1 MSGKVLVGV
10 LAAAVLVGGY
20 LYWVDQGKQSYAAVG
35 DCVSSP
41 SQGKLLQ
48 VDCSSTGALK
58 VLAKF
63 GSDDSNQCDTVAAT
77 TRAFV
82 EYPVG
87 QAAFVLCTGQAK

>member
-10 LAAAVLVGGY
+10 AAGILIIAGY
-20 LYWVDQGKQSYAAVG
+20 FYWVDQGKQSYAAVG

-41 SQGKLLQ
+41 SHGKLIQ
-48 VDCSSTGALK
+48 VDCGSAGALK

-63 GSDDSNQCDTVAAT
+63 GSDDSNQCDKVLAT

-82 EYPVG
+82 EYPAG
-87 QAAFVLCTGQAK
+87 QSAFVLCTAPAK